1 MIRKPIN
8 LVFVLAKILAFITL
22 PAVAVGDEHAGKS
35 NGLEASWVVDPTVPG
50 EDLPP
55 KGRSLFDMLF
65 TVERGGQRFYDVPFP
80 FTELVKRIDQHLP
93 KDKAG
98 RSNLKRVLIPLG
110 RSLQRQAAAPNY
122 FSNPRIVVAVDREP
136 DRPGALL
143 LKDRLFLGYQA
154 KASIVEVISYN
165 EEAGRFEFQVVRD
178 YAPGLNPRVFYAR
191 RMICTSC
198 HQNGGPIFPKAAWSE
213 TNSNPKVA
221 GRLWDEQQIYYGV
234 PINRAAVAPF
244 VDSAT
249 DRANLFSA
257 YQLLWG
263 EGCGS
268 NAARAKDCRAAAFT
282 AMLQYRLSGR
292 THFDTRSSDYR
303 NQFLALSMENW
314 RTRWPGGIKIPNP
327 DIPDRDPLSADGRI
341 TARIDPLKLRPP
353 LEIWSSDRPGDVER
367 VIRGLSGFLSTP
379 DLQALD
385 TSLFDR
391 GQKSNRAKQQ
401 SHSTCELNAKPLAD
415 AAHRVDFMCRIRA
428 EDNDG
433 RFGMK
438 GQFYLE
444 SDSVTDG
451 VIDSLQLNDGTQLE
465 ALDIP
470 GGTLFFDGRQWT
482 VNLRLHHRRT
492 GLHARLPNGNAL
504 AHVELRWTHST
515 STGNGLHPI
524 PAQPRFG
531 GDAILS
537 VMDDFTFVRTAIA
550 ELSNRKEQNPF
561 SPGPFR
567 ATHAMRTL
575 FSWLGFVVDKD
586 VCCNEA
592 MRMPVAM
599 VDSEDLPTVTGS
611 SSELFKRGGLQV
623 FERYCA
629 TCHRTGAPF
638 PPNFLYGSVD
648 RVAANLAQCAPR
660 IWYRLH
666 MWQLAESQ
674 RPKTPMPPITM
685 LHASKLSVERW
696 RQSAEF
702 AGLRKY
708 VTKLLRSSDHG
719 ILHQDYETL
728 PACLPKSLNLHEVE
742 G

>member
-1 MIRKPIN
+1 MTRKPIN
-8 LVFVLAKILAFITL
+8 LIFVLSLVAL

-50 EDLPP
+50 QDLPP

-80 FTELVKRIDQHLP
+80 FTELIKRIDQHLP

-110 RSLQRQAAAPNY
+110 RSLQRHAAAPNY
-122 FSNPRIVVAVDREP
+122 FANPRIVVAVDREP
-136 DRPGALL
+136 DRSGALL

-154 KASIVEVISYN
+154 KANIIEVISYN
-165 EEAGRFEFQVVRD
+165 EESGRFEFQVVRD
-178 YAPGLNPRVFYAR
+178 YGPGLNSRVFYAR
-191 RMICTSC
+191 RTICTSC
-198 HQNGGPIFPKAAWSE
+198 HQNGGPIFSKAAWSE

-221 GRLWDEQQIYYGV
+221 GRLWNEQRTYHGV

-244 VDSAT
+244 VDAAT

-263 EGCGS
+263 EGCGG
-268 NAARAKDCRAAAFT
+268 NVARAKRCRAAALV

-292 THFDTRSSDYR
+292 AHFDTRSPEYR
-303 NQFLALSMENW
+303 NQFLALSKENW

-341 TARIDPLKLRPP
+341 TAGIDPLTLRPP
-353 LEIWSSDRPGDVER
+353 LEIWSGERPGDVER
-367 VIRGLSGFLSTP
+367 VIKGLSGFISTP

-385 TSLFDR
+385 TGLFDR
-391 GQKSNRAKQQ
+391 GQESNRTKQQ
-401 SHSTCELNAKPLAD
+401 SHSTCELNAKPLSD

-428 EDNDG
+428 EDNNG
-433 RFGMK
+433 GFGMK

-451 VIDSLQLNDGTQLE
+451 VIDSLQLNDGPQLE

-470 GGTLFFDGRQWT
+470 GGTLLFDGRQWT

-504 AHVELRWTHST
+504 EHVELRWTHSA
-515 STGNGLHPI
+515 STDNVLHPV
-524 PAQPRFG
+524 PAQPRFS

-537 VMDDFTFVRTAIA
+537 VMDDFTLVRTAVA
-550 ELSNRKEQNPF
+550 ELSNLKEQNPF
-561 SPGPFR
+561 SSTPFR
-567 ATHAMRTL
+567 VTRTMRAL
-575 FSWLGFVVDKD
+575 FSRLGVVVDKNA
-586 VCCNEA
+586 CCEEL
-592 MRMPVAM
+592 RMPAAR
-599 VDSEDLPTVTGS
+599 VDSEDLPIVRGS
-611 SSELFKRGGLQV
+611 SSTLAKSGGLQV

-629 TCHRTGAPF
+629 SCHRTEAPF
-638 PPNFLYGSVD
+638 PPNFLYGNVD
-648 RVAANLAQCAPR
+648 RVAANLTQCAHR

-666 MWQLAESQ
+666 MWQLPEEQ
-674 RPKTPMPPITM
+674 RPKTPMPPITT

-696 RQSAEF
+696 RESDGF
-702 AGLRKY
+702 ADLRKH
-708 VTKLLRSSDHG
+708 VTELLRSQNDEL
-719 ILHQDYETL
+719 LHRDYETL
-728 PACLPKSLNLHEVE
+728 PACLPKS
-742 G
+742 